1 MAIVVIQ
8 EFPAT
13 LEQYEAVN
21 AELDSRNNPPEGL
34 ILHTGGQ
41 VGDGM
46 RVIDVWESQDAYERF
61 MNERLLPTIER
72 VAGED
77 SPEAQ
82 RSPSFSMC
90 SSLDAPMSS

>member
-1 MAIVVIQ
+1 MAVIVIQ

-21 AELDSRNNPPEGL
+21 AELDSRSNPPEGL
-34 ILHTGGQ
+34 IIHTGGQ

-46 RVIDVWESQDAYERF
+46 RVIDVWESEGAWQQFLND
-61 MNERLLPTIER
+61 RLVPAVTK

-77 SPEAQ
+77 APEAQ
-82 RSPSFSMC
+82 IEVSELHAVFTP
-90 SSLDAPMSS
+90 